1 MQYYLGLDVHSK
13 KTSYCLQEEGG
24 VVKAQGE
31 ILSTREAFAELKKRL
46 SIPDGTKVALE
57 SGAQAK
63 FTVGLLHELELT
75 PVVINAFEVRRKAR
89 RIGQKTDSRDAFE
102 LCDGLRRDIYDS
114 IVYIPE
120 PRIARIRAVT
130 SRRRHFVKLAT
141 METNAAKFVLRSAGF
156 GTLVR
161 SLKTDRAWK
170 KLIDDP
176 RLPEEIRSDIRR
188 HFITWQHTKIQIA
201 ELENELEVAVKPFA
215 EDVDRLRTMPGVGP
229 LTAATFFSTLGR
241 VDRFADSNRVIS
253 YLGLAPSMNDSGA
266 KERHGGITKRGSS
279 AARTILCEVAHLAAR
294 KTHPLNP
301 YFARLCAKHGLKRAI
316 VAVAARLARI
326 LYQMWRKKESF
337 NIMKLN
343 IEHVIIERV
352 EERYRVKTAKA
363 RKSPVAEVV
372 KMA

>member
-24 VVKAQGE
+24 SVKAQGE

-57 SGAQAK
+57 SGAQAR

-120 PRIARIRAVT
+120 PRIARIRAVL
-130 SRRRHFVKLAT
+130 SRRRHYVKLAT
-141 METNAAKFVLRSAGF
+141 METNAAKFVLRSSGLGA
-156 GTLVR
+156 LAR

-170 KLIDDP
+170 KLIEDP
-176 RLPEEIRSDIRR
+176 RLPEEIRGDIRR
-188 HFITWQHTKIQIA
+188 HSMTWQHTQLQIA
-201 ELENELEVAVKPFA
+201 ELVSELEVAVKPFV
-215 EDVDRLRTMPGVGP
+215 EDVDRLRTVPGVGP
-229 LTAATFFSTLGR
+229 LTAATFFSTLGT
-241 VDRFADSNRVIS
+241 VDRFADSNRVVS

-279 AARTILCEVAHLAAR
+279 AARTILCEVAHHAAR
-294 KTHPLNP
+294 KDHPLNP
-301 YFARLCAKHGLKRAI
+301 YFARQCAKHGLKRA
-316 VAVAARLARI
+316 VVGVAARLARI
-326 LYQMWRKKESF
+326 LYQMWRKRSTF
-337 NIMKLN
+337 DVTKLN
-343 IEHVIIERV
+343 IEHVIVERV
-352 EERYRVKTAKA
+352 EKRYRVKSAEMRKASVVAIAKIA
-363 RKSPVAEVV
+363 
-372 KMA
+372 